1 MAACIFC
8 DIGSGQTD
16 TEMLFRDDQCFVI
29 RDIHPSAPTHLL
41 IIPHEHVT
49 SLAGHE
55 ALVGH
60 LLGMADEMAQREGVA
75 SRGFRLVINQGGDA
89 GQVIAHLHLH
99 LLGGRR
105 LGALG

>member
-1 MAACIFC
+1 MAECIFC
-8 DIGSGQTD
+8 DIGQGKTSSETLYND
-16 TEMLFRDDQCFVI
+16 EQCFVI

-55 ALVGH
+55 ALLGH
-60 LLGMADEMAQREGVA
+60 MFAVADEMAQQEGVA
-75 SRGFRLVINQGGDA
+75 SRGFRLVINQGADA
-89 GQVIAHLHLH
+89 GQVLAHLHLH

-105 LGALG
+105 LGAMG

>member
-1 MAACIFC
+1 MEACIFC
-8 DIGSGQTD
+8 NIGKGQTD

-41 IIPHEHVT
+41 IIPHVHVT
-49 SLAGHE
+49 SLAGHD

-60 LLGMADEMAQREGVA
+60 LFGVANDMAHREGVA
-75 SRGFRLVINQGGDA
+75 PIGFRLVINQGKEA
-89 GQVIAHLHLH
+89 GQVIEHLHLH

-105 LGALG
+105 LGSLG